1 MYCCPWKM
9 TKFQQGVRRLRR
21 RAKLIPRASKAKE
34 NKEMKSCEKVLFLFV
49 SAEEKA
55 PDTEFGHLDQF

>member
-1 MYCCPWKM
+1 M

-49 SAEEKA
+49 SFQIVQRKKLQIQNL
-55 PDTEFGHLDQF
+55 GI